1 MLNRGICVSPKHL
14 NSLSPYCSAQLL
26 WPVMWFALLAI
37 VVMAMPYTEGLFR
50 WVAPDARQVIYQRAA
65 FTQLLGRHLLVV
77 CVAAIITVLVGV
89 LAGVVVTRQWGRD
102 FLPLVSQL
110 SSLGQTFPPVAV
122 LALAVPALGF
132 GTVPIIVALVLYGLL
147 PIVRNTIAGLSD
159 VDPGITLAA
168 KGMGMTPGQILRQ
181 VELPLAAPV
190 ILAGVRTSITINIA
204 TAALGAT
211 VGASNLGDPIIAG
224 IVNANNAYIL
234 QGAMVIALLA
244 VSIDSL
250 FDVLQRR
257 LRTLTP

>member
-1 MLNRGICVSPKHL
+1 
-14 NSLSPYCSAQLL
+14 
-26 WPVMWFALLAI
+26 MWFALLAI
-37 VVMAMPYTEGLFR
+37 VVLTIPFAEGLFR
-50 WVAPDARQVIYQRAA
+50 WLAPEARQVIYQRAT

-77 CVAAIITVLVGV
+77 GVAAMVTVFAGV

-132 GTVPIIVALVLYGLL
+132 GTVPIIVALILYGLL
-147 PIVRNTIAGLSD
+147 PIVRNTIAGLGD
-159 VDPGITLAA
+159 VDPAVISAA

-224 IVNANNAYIL
+224 IVNANNAYIV

-257 LRTLTP
+257 LRTRTP

>member
-1 MLNRGICVSPKHL
+1 
-14 NSLSPYCSAQLL
+14 
-26 WPVMWFALLAI
+26 MWFALLAI
-37 VVMAMPYTEGLFR
+37 VVLAMPFAEGLFR
-50 WVAPDARQVIYQRAA
+50 WMAPDARQVIYQRAG

-77 CVAAIITVLVGV
+77 GVAAMITVFAGV

-102 FLPLVSQL
+102 FLPIVSQL

-132 GTVPIIVALVLYGLL
+132 GTIPIIVALVLYGLL

-159 VDPGITLAA
+159 VDQAVISAA

-224 IVNANNAYIL
+224 IVNANNAYIV

-257 LRTLTP
+257 LRTRTP

>member
-1 MLNRGICVSPKHL
+1 M
-14 NSLSPYCSAQLL
+14 
-26 WPVMWFALLAI
+26 
-37 VVMAMPYTEGLFR
+37 
-50 WVAPDARQVIYQRAA
+50 
-65 FTQLLGRHLLVV
+65 
-77 CVAAIITVLVGV
+77 
-89 LAGVVVTRQWGRD
+89 
-102 FLPLVSQL
+102 SQL

-159 VDPGITLAA
+159 VDQAVISAA

-224 IVNANNAYIL
+224 IVNANNAYIV

-250 FDVLQRR
+250 FDVFQRR
-257 LRTLTP
+257 LRTRTP